1 MRTDFDFPLSDG
13 TVMKSYAWGAPALGT
28 AGDSGDIGAGNTIDK
43 ADASYKAPD
52 TAAAPP
58 ADSHTASPT
67 TAAALPKAVLLIIHG
82 SLEHALRY
90 EPFAEFIASKGFAVY
105 SADLRGHGRTIR
117 SEKELNYFT
126 DGPNGW
132 NLVLDDLQAFSA
144 RIRETYPKTPLFV
157 LGHSMGSFL
166 ARCLA
171 VRTGKD
177 MAGLILSGTGGAP
190 AALLRGGLALA
201 ALSMALGIR
210 KKRNPFL
217 HKLVY
222 GTLNNAIEN
231 PQTPSDFISRDPE
244 TVRAYLADPLSGET
258 ATTEYIFEM
267 IKGFLLAMKR
277 STYRATPKNLPILMF
292 SGEKDPVAGPKGDA
306 AVLKDAHQAY
316 AQAGIGDLTLKIYP
330 EARHEMLNEINR
342 AEVYADVLEWME
354 KHIS

>member
-1 MRTDFDFPLSDG
+1 MRTDFDFPLTDR
-13 TVMKSYAWGAPALGT
+13 TIMKSYAWGAPTFT
-28 AGDSGDIGAGNTIDK
+28 AMAQAAESAANT
-43 ADASYKAPD
+43 
-52 TAAAPP
+52 TA
-58 ADSHTASPT
+58 PT
-67 TAAALPKAVLLIIHG
+67 TPKAVLLIIHG

-90 EPFAEFIASKGFAVY
+90 EPFAEFIASKGLAVY
-105 SADLRGHGRTIR
+105 SCDLRGHGRTIR
-117 SEKELNYFT
+117 NDSELNYFT

-132 NLVLDDLQAFSA
+132 NLVLEDLIAFNKQ
-144 RIRETYPKTPLFV
+144 IRETYPKTPLFV

-177 MAGLILSGTGGAP
+177 IQGLILSGTGGAP
-190 AALLRGGLALA
+190 APLLRGGLALA

-210 KKRNPFL
+210 KKRNRFL

-231 PQTPSDFISRDPE
+231 PQTPSDFISRDHE

-277 STYRATPKNLPILMF
+277 STYRATPKNLPILLF
-292 SGEKDPVAGPKGDA
+292 SGEKDPVAGPKGDS
-306 AVLKDAHQAY
+306 AVLKAAHQAY
-316 AQAGIGDLTLKIYP
+316 AQAGISDLTLKIYP